1 MADCDMSR
9 LYILIYLKG
18 FKKYSLNIKDV
29 MRSINGLKESTKY
42 ARDQYVSWKQ
52 SYIKESFGRPLEK
65 LHVRSF

>member
-1 MADCDMSR
+1 
-9 LYILIYLKG
+9 
-18 FKKYSLNIKDV
+18 

-65 LHVRSF
+65 LHVSCFKFFYKLVYYYNVEINIKFFVKRAFLRK

>member
-1 MADCDMSR
+1 
-9 LYILIYLKG
+9 
-18 FKKYSLNIKDV
+18 

-65 LHVRSF
+65 LHVSCFEIFIN